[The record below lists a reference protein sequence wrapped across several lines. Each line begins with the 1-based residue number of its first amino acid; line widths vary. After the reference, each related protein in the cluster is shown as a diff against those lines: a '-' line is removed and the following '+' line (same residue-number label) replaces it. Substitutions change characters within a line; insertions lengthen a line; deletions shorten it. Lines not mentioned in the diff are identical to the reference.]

1 LRGDILSHNINAGI
15 FLHPWDILDE
25 GAEQVF
31 SRIKETGIGHV
42 NLATSYH
49 SGRYILP
56 HNPKR
61 KIYFAEEG
69 VVYFHPD
76 STFYEDTP
84 IKPRMSSQFP
94 DVDVVALATQEA
106 RKHGIGVN
114 SWTVTLHNSRL
125 GRTHPEVAVVNAY
138 GDTDYNFLCPNNP
151 DSRKFLIGLVRN
163 LAEKYQL
170 EAIQLESAGYI
181 WGLEHGDH
189 HEMLGTQIEPFTS
202 DLMGICFCK
211 NCIAKMEQEK
221 LDPNSLRRLVRSIA
235 DLSFDTPTDV
245 LHKIPVEE
253 TLRNSYVLSTDI
265 EELHELLR
273 FKRAAVN
280 SLFEE
285 ARDALKSSNP
295 NTKLHV
301 IAAGGFTGGGSGA
314 MGRGSE
320 GINLHDLA
328 EIVDG
333 IDLIDYV
340 SDPEMVYYHVQWVK
354 FEVGSCPIYVALR
367 PSYPTL
373 YARESI
379 EGEVVAAM
387 QAGAN
392 GVEFYNYGW
401 TSLRNLGWVK
411 QSLEAASS
419 KLC

>member
-1 LRGDILSHNINAGI
+1 MARDINAGI

-25 GAEQVF
+25 GSEQVF
-31 SRIKETGIGHV
+31 SRIKEAGIKHV

-61 KIYFAEEG
+61 KTYFAEEG
-69 VVYFHPD
+69 VVYFRPD
-76 STFYEDTP
+76 PSFYEDTP
-84 IKPRMSSQFP
+84 IKPKMSSQFP
-94 DVDVVALATQEA
+94 DVDVVALATEEA
-106 RKHGIGVN
+106 RKYGIGVN

-125 GRTHPEVAVVNAY
+125 GRAHPEAAVVNPY

-163 LAEKYQL
+163 LAEKYKL

-211 NCIAKMEQEK
+211 NCAAKMEQEK
-221 LDPNSLRRLVRSIA
+221 LHPDSLRRLVRSVV
-235 DLSFDTPTDV
+235 DLSFDTPTNV
-245 LHKIPVEE
+245 LHKIPIEE
-253 TLRNSYVLSTDI
+253 TLRNSYVLSTDV

-273 FKRAAVN
+273 FKRATVN
-280 SLFEE
+280 SLLEE
-285 ARDALKSSNP
+285 VRDALKSSNP
-295 NTKLHV
+295 KTKLHV
-301 IAAGGFTGGGSGA
+301 IGAGGFTGGGSGV

-320 GINLHDLA
+320 GINLHDLSK
-328 EIVDG
+328 IVDG

-367 PSYPTL
+367 PSFPTL
-373 YARESI
+373 YTKESI

-387 QAGAN
+387 QAGAS

-419 KLC
+419 RLS

>member
-1 LRGDILSHNINAGI
+1 MTRDINAGI

-25 GAEQVF
+25 GSEQVF
-31 SRIKETGIGHV
+31 SRIKEAGIKHV

-61 KIYFAEEG
+61 KTYFAEEG
-69 VVYFHPD
+69 VVYFRPD
-76 STFYEDTP
+76 PSFFEDTP
-84 IKPRMSSQFP
+84 VKPKMSSQFP

-106 RKHGIGVN
+106 RKYGIGVN

-125 GRTHPEVAVVNAY
+125 GRAHPEAAVVNPY

-151 DSRKFLIGLVRN
+151 NSRKFLIGLVRN
-163 LAEKYQL
+163 LAEKYEL

-211 NCIAKMEQEK
+211 NCAAKMEQEK
-221 LDPNSLRRLVRSIA
+221 LHPDSLRRLVRSVV
-235 DLSFDTPTDV
+235 DLSFDTPTNV
-245 LHKIPVEE
+245 LHKIPIEE
-253 TLRNSYVLSTDI
+253 TLRNSYVLSTDV

-273 FKRAAVN
+273 FKRATVN
-280 SLFEE
+280 SLLEE
-285 ARDALKSSNP
+285 VRDALKSSNP
-295 NTKLHV
+295 KTKLHV
-301 IAAGGFTGGGSGA
+301 IGAGGFTGGGSGV

-328 EIVDG
+328 KIVDG

-367 PSYPTL
+367 PSFPTL
-373 YARESI
+373 YTKESI

-387 QAGAN
+387 QAGAS

-419 KLC
+419 RLS

>member
-1 LRGDILSHNINAGI
+1 VVVLARDINAGI

-25 GAEQVF
+25 GSEQVF
-31 SRIKETGIGHV
+31 SRIKEAGIRHV

-61 KIYFAEEG
+61 KTYFAEEG
-69 VVYFHPD
+69 VVYFRPD
-76 STFYEDTP
+76 PSFFEDTP

-94 DVDVVALATQEA
+94 DVDIVALATEEA
-106 RKHGIGVN
+106 RKYGIGVN

-125 GRTHPEVAVVNAY
+125 GRAHPEAAVVNPY

-151 DSRKFLIGLVRN
+151 HSRKFLIGLVRN

-189 HEMLGTQIEPFTS
+189 HEMLGTQVEPFTS

-211 NCIAKMEQEK
+211 NCVAKMEKEG
-221 LDPNSLRRLVRSIA
+221 LHADSLRKLVKSVV
-235 DLSFDTPTDV
+235 DLSFDTPTNV
-245 LHKIPVEE
+245 LHRIPVEE

-273 FKRAAVN
+273 FKRATVN
-280 SLFEE
+280 SLFED
-285 ARDALKSSNP
+285 AKDALKSSNP
-295 NTKLHV
+295 NVKLRV
-301 IAAGGFTGGGSGA
+301 IGAGGFTGGGSGV

-328 EIVDG
+328 KIVDG
-333 IDLIDYV
+333 IDLIAYV

-367 PSYPTL
+367 PSFPTL
-373 YARESI
+373 YTKESI
-379 EGEVVAAM
+379 EAEVVAAM
-387 QAGAN
+387 QAGAS

-411 QSLEAASS
+411 QSLQGASS
-419 KLC
+419 RLS

>member
-1 LRGDILSHNINAGI
+1 VVVLARDINAGI

-25 GAEQVF
+25 GSEQVF
-31 SRIKETGIGHV
+31 SRIKEAGIRHV

-61 KIYFAEEG
+61 KTYFAEEG
-69 VVYFHPD
+69 VVYFRPD
-76 STFYEDTP
+76 PSFFEDTP

-94 DVDVVALATQEA
+94 DVDIVALATEEA
-106 RKHGIGVN
+106 RKYGIGVN

-125 GRTHPEVAVVNAY
+125 ARAHPEAAVVNPY

-151 DSRKFLIGLVRN
+151 HSRKFLIGLVRN
-163 LAEKYQL
+163 LAERYQL

-189 HEMLGTQIEPFTS
+189 HEMLGTQVEPFTS

-211 NCIAKMEQEK
+211 NCVAKMEQQK
-221 LDPNSLRRLVRSIA
+221 LHTDSVKRLVRSIV
-235 DLSFDTPTDV
+235 DLSFDTPTNV

-273 FKRAAVN
+273 FKRATVN
-280 SLFEE
+280 SLLED

-295 NTKLHV
+295 DTKLRV
-301 IAAGGFTGGGSGA
+301 IGAGGFTGGGSGV

-328 EIVDG
+328 KIVDG

-354 FEVGSCPIYVALR
+354 FEVGSCPVYVALR
-367 PSYPTL
+367 PSFPTL
-373 YARESI
+373 YTKESI

-387 QAGAN
+387 QAGAS

-419 KLC
+419 RLS